1 VLLPRLAYRNILRQ
15 RRRSL
20 LTALSMGGGYLLAC
34 FAISLSWGTWGQL
47 VELVTRD
54 HSGHIQIHSGN
65 YLNRPKMYKTITT
78 DGEIERVL
86 EANEDVVSYSRR
98 VHSSALA
105 YGDDRTT
112 PVVVVG
118 IDIAREV
125 KTSQIGNKVKIGSFI
140 TNGPNQ
146 DGYYSA
152 LIGFGVADSLSL
164 EPDDEIVLITE
175 GADGS
180 IANDIY
186 LVAGI
191 VGTKTSWEM
200 NRVFLPLKAAQ
211 EFLSMSGRVHEYAI
225 LIEDT
230 YESEEIAADLQ
241 NTISTPDVT
250 VSPWQKVEETFYN
263 SMRID
268 QQAMYIMLGVIIFMV
283 CIGVLNTVLM
293 SVLERTREFGVL
305 RSIGTNPWR
314 IMSLI
319 FLESTILAILSC
331 GIGFVFSVPLITW
344 FAFVGIQM
352 PPMDVGGVIAESMV
366 GEYSLF
372 VFVAPLII
380 VVTAAALVSIPPGI
394 RAARITPVAA
404 LGSH

>member
-1 VLLPRLAYRNILRQ
+1 
-15 RRRSL
+15 
-20 LTALSMGGGYLLAC
+20 
-34 FAISLSWGTWGQL
+34 
-47 VELVTRD
+47 VE
-54 HSGHIQIHSGN
+54 
-65 YLNRPKMYKTITT
+65 
-78 DGEIERVL
+78 
-86 EANEDVVSYSRR
+86 
-98 VHSSALA
+98 
-105 YGDDRTT
+105 
-112 PVVVVG
+112 VVG
-118 IDIAREV
+118 IEIAREV
-125 KTSQIGNKVKIGSFI
+125 KTSQLGNKVKIGSFI
-140 TNGPNQ
+140 TNTPNQ
-146 DGYYSA
+146 DGYYAA
-152 LIGFGVADSLSL
+152 LIGFGVADSLNL
-164 EPDDEIVLITE
+164 KPDNEIVLITE

-186 LVAGI
+186 IVSGI

-200 NRVFLPLKAAQ
+200 NRVFLPLNAAQ
-211 EFLSMSGRVHEYAI
+211 EFLTMSGRVHEYAI

-230 YESEEIAADLQ
+230 YESEQIATTLQ
-241 NTISTPDVT
+241 NSISTPDIT
-250 VSPWQKVEETFYN
+250 VSPWQQVEETFYN

-268 QQAMYIMLGVIIFMV
+268 QQAMYIMLGIIIFMV

-319 FLESTILAILSC
+319 FLETTILAILSC
-331 GIGFVFSVPLITW
+331 GIGFVFSVPLISW

-352 PPMDVGGVIAESMV
+352 PPMDIGGVIAESMV

>member
-1 VLLPRLAYRNILRQ
+1 MLLPRLAYRNILRQ

-34 FAISLSWGTWGQL
+34 FAMSLSYGTWGQL

-54 HSGHIQIHSGN
+54 HSGHIQIHYGN
-65 YLNRPKMYKTITT
+65 YLDRPKMYKTIAM
-78 DGEIERVL
+78 DDEIERVL
-86 EANEDVVSYSRR
+86 EGNEDVVSYSRR

-112 PVVVVG
+112 PVDVVG
-118 IDIAREV
+118 IDIAREM
-125 KTSQIGNKVKIGSFI
+125 KTSQLGNKVKIGSFI
-140 TNGPNQ
+140 TNGPNH

-164 EPDDEIVLITE
+164 EPGDEIVLITE

-186 LVAGI
+186 LISGI

-200 NRVFLPLKAAQ
+200 SRVFLPLSAAQ

-230 YESEEIAADLQ
+230 YESEEIAATLQ
-241 NTISTPDVT
+241 STISTPDIT
-250 VSPWQKVEETFYN
+250 VSPWQQVEETFYN

-268 QQAMYIMLGVIIFMV
+268 QQAMYIMLGIIIFMV

-319 FLESTILAILSC
+319 FLETTILAVLSC
-331 GIGFVFSVPLITW
+331 GIGFVFSVPLISW

-380 VVTAAALVSIPPGI
+380 VVTSAALVSIPPGI